1 MKKQMIEAITSG
13 LEGEWTHIDPKS
25 ALANLNPSKAKIKP
39 KYVSHSP
46 WELLHHIVIW
56 QDALLAQIKGASL
69 DWNEI
74 EKKDN
79 WPTSESMQDDS
90 NFSSLLN
97 RFHSGIEE
105 AQELLKRVDFT
116 NTYGQFPEL
125 SVFKLYLTLLQ
136 HTSYHLGQIVTIR
149 KQLGDKLVG

>member
-1 MKKQMIEAITSG
+1 MNMKEQVIEAITSG
-13 LEGEWTHIDPKS
+13 LIGEWTHIDPKS
-25 ALANLNPSKAKIKP
+25 ALVNLNPSKAKIKP
-39 KYVSHSP
+39 DNVSHSP

-69 DWNEI
+69 DWNEV

-97 RFHSGIEE
+97 RFYSGIEE
-105 AQELLKRVDFT
+105 AQELLKRVDFIS
-116 NTYGQFPEL
+116 TYGHFPEL
-125 SVFKLYLTLLQ
+125 SVIKLYLVLLQ
-136 HTSYHLGQIVTIR
+136 HTSYHLGQILTIR
-149 KQLGDKLVG
+149 KINGE